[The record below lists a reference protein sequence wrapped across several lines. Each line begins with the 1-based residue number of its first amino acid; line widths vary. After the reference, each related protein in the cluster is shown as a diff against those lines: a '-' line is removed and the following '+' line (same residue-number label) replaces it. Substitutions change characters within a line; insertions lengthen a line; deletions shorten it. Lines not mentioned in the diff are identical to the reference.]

1 MKKSQLLAGID
12 VGGSKILGVLYDP
25 QQQKVYAAKKQPI
38 NKTTRATLID
48 QLLAEINRLQLAS
61 QKLTSQKITKIGLGI
76 PGLIKNGQVINCP
89 NLQVLNGCFLAKK
102 LTSQSGLTKII
113 LDNDLNC
120 FLRTYLKKHPE
131 YHHGSLIVLAL
142 GTGIGGSIAFNGQNI
157 INQPGISSE
166 IGHSII
172 NPETGQDLEYYY
184 HKLIGQ
190 PASHLFTAAAEKDHS
205 AQIKIEKFTQIL
217 AATTANL
224 NNIFNP
230 TAFIL
235 TGGVSKYY
243 QHYLPLV
250 KKLTKQASFTKNQ
263 PVWRIG
269 HDQKAAA
276 IGASLLIEALD
287 N

>member
-1 MKKSQLLAGID
+1 MKKLRLSAGID
-12 VGGSKILGVLYDP
+12 VGGSKILGVLYDA
-25 QQQKVYAAKKQPI
+25 QKQKTYAVKKQPI
-38 NKTTRATLID
+38 DKTTLTSFIK
-48 QLLAEINRLQLAS
+48 QLTTEINRLQEACLKIS
-61 QKLTSQKITKIGLGI
+61 GQNLTEIGIGI
-76 PGLIKNGQVINCP
+76 PGLIKNNRVINCP
-89 NLQVLNGCFLAKK
+89 NLQILNDQLLGRK
-102 LTSQSGLTKII
+102 LTTATGLKKII

-120 FLRTYLKKHPE
+120 FLRTYLKKHSE
-131 YHHGSLIVLAL
+131 YRRGSLIVLAL
-142 GTGIGGSIAFNGQNI
+142 GTGIGGSIALNGKNI

-172 NPETGQDLEYYY
+172 NPETGQDLEHYY
-184 HKLIGQ
+184 HELIGQ
-190 PASHLFTAAAEKDHS
+190 PASHLFAVAEKNQS
-205 AQIKIEKFTQIL
+205 AQIKIEKFAKIL

-243 QHYLPLV
+243 KYYLPTV

-276 IGASLLIEALD
+276 IGACLLIEALD